1 MGKSLSMVKEYATI
15 AFTLLGV
22 LFGMMIMTFIF
33 GQLGTSNANTF
44 DDSSISIVN
53 QSDNTGTVIWLNQ
66 TGYTLPTVS
75 NANHSSSTINSIWA
89 SVNTAYPYN
98 VTVPA
103 SNYTLTNG
111 ILRNATVSTLT
122 NISISYT
129 ENYKSESEMTSR
141 DVQNN
146 SLQGVVSYT
155 NNSTTQFNTVSIAV
169 ILILLIGVF
178 LLFWGIFVANKK
190 KSSSGSSGGNFG
202 NY

>member
-33 GQLGTSNANTF
+33 GQLG
-44 DDSSISIVN
+44 
-53 QSDNTGTVIWLNQ
+53 
-66 TGYTLPTVS
+66 P
-75 NANHSSSTINSIWA
+75 SSTGLTLA
-89 SVNTAYPYN
+89 DPGYN
-98 VTVPA
+98 
-103 SNYTLTNG
+103 
-111 ILRNATVSTLT
+111 
-122 NISISYT
+122 
-129 ENYKSESEMTSR
+129 ESL

-146 SLQGVVSYT
+146 SLQGIVSYT
-155 NNSTTQFNTVSIAV
+155 ANSTTQFNTVSIAV